1 MAYKYK
7 TKPFEHQR
15 QALQSGG
22 LKKVFAYLM
31 EMGTGKTKVTIDDAS
46 CLYQQNK
53 INLLIV
59 IAPNS
64 VYQNWREEINVHCPC
79 ETNVFMYKID
89 KNFKPVDNKM
99 NILLMNV
106 EAFSHKSGVTFLE
119 SILKFFGKKTMMVVD
134 ESTTIKNRTAKRTK
148 SLIRLGQRA
157 SYRRILTGSPITKS
171 PLDLFSQFEF
181 LNPGLLGTDN
191 FYVFRARYCVMNDIV
206 HESGKRISI
215 PNYYINLED
224 LEKQIKKN
232 SYRVLKK
239 DCLDLKPKVY
249 VKRYVDLKPEQA
261 EAYNDFKKHAR
272 AIIEDDQVS
281 FNNKL
286 TEIIKLTQLT
296 DGFYTTDTGETK
308 NMASAKLDELPNI
321 LNELDGKV
329 IIWSRYVNSLE
340 NIISL
345 LKKNYGTNSTVAI
358 YGKTPT
364 KERPKIIES
373 FQKDDKVRFF
383 VGNPQTAGY
392 GLNLTKATT
401 VIYFNN
407 SFNLEERQQSE
418 DRAHRAGQ
426 KASVLYIDIVARNT
440 VDEYILKSLREKIKI
455 SAKTLGEEIFDYL

>member
-148 SLIRLGQRA
+148 SLIRLGQLA

-281 FNNKL
+281 FNNKA
-286 TEIIKLTQLT
+286 
-296 DGFYTTDTGETK
+296 YTA
-308 NMASAKLDELPNI
+308 NR
-321 LNELDGKV
+321 
-329 IIWSRYVNSLE
+329 W
-340 NIISL
+340 L
-345 LKKNYGTNSTVAI
+345 L
-358 YGKTPT
+358 
-364 KERPKIIES
+364 
-373 FQKDDKVRFF
+373 
-383 VGNPQTAGY
+383 
-392 GLNLTKATT
+392 
-401 VIYFNN
+401 
-407 SFNLEERQQSE
+407 
-418 DRAHRAGQ
+418 HH
-426 KASVLYIDIVARNT
+426 
-440 VDEYILKSLREKIKI
+440 
-455 SAKTLGEEIFDYL
+455 